1 MFPLSG
7 LDLVL
12 FCGGRRGGTTKAITF
27 RGEGR
32 NYRYSVSERKSYM
45 FSMGKE
51 KSSNLEG
58 EKGDL
63 DPCPTTCLRFLYEL
77 L

>member
-1 MFPLSG
+1 MFRPYCMFPLSG

-32 NYRYSVSERKSYM
+32 NYRYSVRERTS
-45 FSMGKE
+45 SLGKE
-51 KSSNLEG
+51 EIVQ
-58 EKGDL
+58 
-63 DPCPTTCLRFLYEL
+63 F
-77 L
+77 